1 MKKIYLSPERRPA
14 PHGPYFGYPT
24 LFEHDVT
31 TSIAQKT
38 AAALTRCNFMVK
50 IASPAD
56 DLRARVRE
64 AISWQAD
71 YYLPIHTNASSATP
85 REGSARGPEVLA
97 YGQPGGISWRACQMT
112 YEELM
117 AIYPAATTRGVRQN
131 TTFYE
136 INSTPMLS
144 VYPELA
150 FHDNGADAQAGGKP
164 GRDCRSPVP
173 WGLPLVWGKLHRPRR
188 GGLAAALPFPAAVP
202 AGPAGGK
209 PCTNLVGKFVHL
221 PKISHLG

>member
-38 AAALTRCNFMVK
+38 AAALTRCGFSVK
-50 IASPAD
+50 MAPPA
-56 DLRARVRE
+56 ATVRVRVAE

-71 YYLPIHTNASSATP
+71 YSLPIHTNASSATP
-85 REGSARGPEVLA
+85 REGSA
-97 YGQPGGISWRACQMT
+97 
-112 YEELM
+112 
-117 AIYPAATTRGVRQN
+117 RGVRQN

-150 FHDNGADAQAGGKP
+150 FHDNGADAQWLVENQGAIAEAL
-164 GRDCRSPVP
+164 CRGVCR
-173 WGLPLVWGKLHRPRR
+173 WFGVNYT
-188 GGLAAALPFPAAVP
+188 AP
-202 AGPAGGK
+202 AGEDWQQRYLSLRQSLQALLEENPAQ
-209 PCTNLVGKFVHL
+209 
-221 PKISHLG
+221 I

>member
-1 MKKIYLSPERRPA
+1 MAPPA
-14 PHGPYFGYPT
+14 AT
-24 LFEHDVT
+24 V
-31 TSIAQKT
+31 
-38 AAALTRCNFMVK
+38 
-50 IASPAD
+50 
-56 DLRARVRE
+56 RVRVAE

-150 FHDNGADAQAGGKP
+150 FHDNGADAQWLVENQGEIAEAL
-164 GRDCRSPVP
+164 CRGVCR
-173 WGLPLVWGKLHRPRR
+173 WFGVNYT
-188 GGLAAALPFPAAVP
+188 AP
-202 AGPAGGK
+202 AGEDWQQRYLSLRQSLQALLEENPAQ
-209 PCTNLVGKFVHL
+209 
-221 PKISHLG
+221 I